1 MLRNSAMPGSHLD
14 TQSRYRRGC
23 PLSAPPPQSCPNGTH
38 CVLHLQPAAPPGARG
53 RGAGR
58 MTICEDVSLIARS
71 LGLASALTASVR
83 DSKSSGYPSMCL
95 RKPSDNLDV
104 MVLPSTLESLAACSA
119 DVETCSPRRTPERKV
134 SMPSRV
140 ADALVSRS
148 TSSAAKELAL
158 VLHADRVERDASAIV
173 LQERVRFQLVQR
185 YRARHS
191 PAVRARKVGAAPRRR
206 PVALFA
212 SVFERFGIGL
222 FTPPPAP
229 CAIDVAIDRITGTDH
244 RPIPPLYSPYRS
256 FYPHCFPKSRYE
268 HGRVLVH
275 TQFERSLDRQAAG
288 ELCLSS
294 SE

>member
-1 MLRNSAMPGSHLD
+1 MLSSLPSAASLSPG
-14 TQSRYRRGC
+14 RF
-23 PLSAPPPQSCPNGTH
+23 
-38 CVLHLQPAAPPGARG
+38 ARG
-53 RGAGR
+53 VGR
-58 MTICEDVSLIARS
+58 RRMAICEDVSLTARS
-71 LGLASALTASVR
+71 LGAASAVTASMR
-83 DSKSSGYPSMCL
+83 DSKSGGYPSMCL
-95 RKPSDNLDV
+95 RKKPSDNLDV

-119 DVETCSPRRTPERKV
+119 DVETCSPRRTPERKL

-140 ADALVSRS
+140 ADALVSR

-158 VLHADRVERDASAIV
+158 VLHADRVERDASANV

-191 PAVRARKVGAAPRRR
+191 PVVRARKVGAAPRRR
-206 PVALFA
+206 PFALFA

-244 RPIPPLYSPYRS
+244 RPIPPLHSPYRS
-256 FYPHCFPKSRYE
+256 FQPHCFPKSRYE

-294 SE
+294 GVANL

>member
-1 MLRNSAMPGSHLD
+1 
-14 TQSRYRRGC
+14 
-23 PLSAPPPQSCPNGTH
+23 
-38 CVLHLQPAAPPGARG
+38 
-53 RGAGR
+53 

-191 PAVRARKVGAAPRRR
+191 PAVRARKVPRRR

>member
-1 MLRNSAMPGSHLD
+1 MPGSSHP
-14 TQSRYRRGC
+14 TQRKGNRLVGG

-38 CVLHLQPAAPPGARG
+38 CVLHCCSQPLPPGARG

-191 PAVRARKVGAAPRRR
+191 PAVRARKVPRRR